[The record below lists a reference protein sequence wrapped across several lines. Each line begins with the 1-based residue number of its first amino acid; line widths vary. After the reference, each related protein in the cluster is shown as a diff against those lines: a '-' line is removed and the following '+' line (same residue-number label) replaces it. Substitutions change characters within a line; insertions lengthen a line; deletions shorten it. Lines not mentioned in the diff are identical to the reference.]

1 MHPVPSLKYYTLVSF
16 FVIGVIT
23 VLLGQILPILSMR
36 LDLNDAEAGTL
47 FLAQFTG
54 SMLGTLIAI
63 RVARRVGFILP
74 IVAGFGL
81 IAIGLPMTNIP
92 NFAVCWTAIFIYG
105 SGLGVTI
112 PSINLLTIETTPIET
127 QTSSVNLL
135 NFCWGA
141 GAICSQPFVATVSH
155 ENSLAAVT
163 IVLLLAS
170 VILAICFLV
179 ARRKVPEQSVSEVVP
194 ESETHIWRRP
204 STWLFALFVFWVVSI
219 EGALGGWLTTYTE
232 FLRQRG
238 VETINLTV
246 VYFTFFVLG
255 RGLASVVSRWVSD
268 NALIFVCS
276 VLAVV
281 GMSLIVSGEILAVA
295 GAAIAGLGS
304 SAIFP
309 TNMVRF
315 TRIFGPSATRQ
326 SAPIFISGTLGAA
339 AVSALVGLVST
350 RFGSLRTGIV
360 VLLIAAISVLV
371 LQTVIVIVFRGVNQ
385 NRER

>member
-16 FVIGVIT
+16 FVIGIIT
-23 VLLGQILPILSMR
+23 VLLGQMLPILSAR
-36 LDLNDAEAGTL
+36 LDLNDAQAGTL

-54 SMLGTLIAI
+54 SMLGTLLAI
-63 RVARRVGFILP
+63 RAARRVGFILP
-74 IVAGFGL
+74 IVAGFSL

-92 NFAVCWTAIFIYG
+92 NFAASWVAIFIYG

-127 QTSSVNLL
+127 QTASVNLL

-141 GAICSQPFVATVSH
+141 GAICSQPFVASVSH
-155 ENSLAAVT
+155 DNSLAGVT
-163 IVLLLAS
+163 MILVFAA

-179 ARRKVPEQSVSEVVP
+179 MRGKVVERSIDEVVP
-194 ESETHIWRRP
+194 ESETAIWRRR
-204 STWLFALFVFWVVSI
+204 STWLFALFVFFVVSI

-232 FLRQRG
+232 FLKQRG

-255 RGLASVVSRWVSD
+255 RGLASIISRRVSD
-268 NALIFVCS
+268 NVLIFVCAG
-276 VLAVV
+276 LAVI
-281 GMSLIVSGEILAVA
+281 GMTLIVSGEILAVA
-295 GAAIAGLGS
+295 GAAITGLGS

-315 TRIFGPSATRQ
+315 TRVFGPSATRQ
-326 SAPIFISGTLGAA
+326 STPIFISGTLGAA
-339 AVSALVGLVST
+339 SVSALVGLVST
-350 RFGSLRTGIV
+350 RSGSLRMGIV
-360 VLLIAAISVLV
+360 VLLVAAIAAFV
-371 LQTVIVIVFRGVNQ
+371 LQTVIAMVFRGVSRA
-385 NRER
+385 REQ

>member
-23 VLLGQILPILSMR
+23 VLLGQMLPILSAR
-36 LDLNDAEAGTL
+36 LDLDDAQAGTL

-63 RVARRVGFILP
+63 RVARRIGFILP
-74 IVAGFGL
+74 IVAGFCL
-81 IAIGLPMTNIP
+81 IAVGLPMMNIP
-92 NFAVCWTAIFIYG
+92 NFAVCWAAIFIYG

-112 PSINLLTIETTPIET
+112 PGINLLTIETTPIET

-141 GAICSQPFVATVSH
+141 GAICSQPFVASVSH
-155 ENSLAAVT
+155 ENSLAGVT
-163 IVLLLAS
+163 MILVFAA

-179 ARRKVPEQSVSEVVP
+179 TRGKVVERSVDEVVP
-194 ESETHIWRRP
+194 ESETAIWRRP
-204 STWLFALFVFWVVSI
+204 STWIFALFVFFVVSI

-232 FLRQRG
+232 FLKQRG

-255 RGLASVVSRWVSD
+255 RGLASVVARWVSD
-268 NALIFVCS
+268 NVLIFVCAA
-276 VLAVV
+276 LAVV
-281 GMSLIVSGEILAVA
+281 GMTLIVSGELSAVA
-295 GAAIAGLGS
+295 GAAIAGIGS

-315 TRIFGPSATRQ
+315 TRVFGPSATRQ

-339 AVSALVGLVST
+339 TVSALVGLVST

-360 VLLIAAISVLV
+360 VLLIAAIAVLI
-371 LQTVIVIVFRGVNQ
+371 LQTVIVIVFRGVSQ
-385 NRER
+385 TREQ